1 MSIDVTWVDNEDMEN
16 GVGLVHQIGNQAT
29 IINMDWEEVNSTI
42 SLLIA
47 YRELKD
53 AKGRV
58 KQLIEE
64 SYMSYGGTA

>member
-1 MSIDVTWVDNEDMEN
+1 MEN

-29 IINMDWEEVNSTI
+29 VINMDWVEVNSAI
-42 SLLIA
+42 SLLLA
-47 YRELKD
+47 YRELRD

-58 KQLIEE
+58 KRLIEE

>member
-29 IINMDWEEVNSTI
+29 VINMDWEEVNSAV

-58 KQLIEE
+58 KQLIEDK
-64 SYMSYGGTA
+64 YTSYGGTK

>member
-16 GVGLVHQIGNQAT
+16 GVGLIHEVGNMAT
-29 IINMDWEEVNSTI
+29 VINMDWGDVNSAI

-58 KQLIEE
+58 KQLVEE
-64 SYMSYGGTA
+64 TYMNYGGTA

>member
-29 IINMDWEEVNSTI
+29 VINMDWEEVNSAI

-53 AKGRV
+53 AKGKV

-64 SYMSYGGTA
+64 SFMNYGGTA